1 MDELKNNEDM
11 QSNLSEDDIRQI
23 MGKLFLATEYLHRNN
38 VCHRDLKP
46 DNIII
51 TKLSDLVYRVMIID
65 FNVSVE
71 VNPDTGKIRGWTG
84 LREWSAPETRLKLND
99 YKIDCWTLGCIFY
112 YLCTGEQPFGP

>member
-1 MDELKNNEDM
+1 
-11 QSNLSEDDIRQI
+11 